1 MPYRSRIILQVIS
14 QGRNRALR
22 RTAVRVTTGGFSGIL
37 DGANRLSRR
46 IATAAISSFP
56 SCLEIFFSH
65 ALKRPRI
72 HVTE

>member
-37 DGANRLSRR
+37 DGANRLS
-46 IATAAISSFP
+46 
-56 SCLEIFFSH
+56 
-65 ALKRPRI
+65 
-72 HVTE
+72 